1 MPGGRWVVGKVR
13 TEFNWFIFMRVVN
26 GGVRALFSSWN
37 YIVLGMA
44 PIRWI
49 LEATRWML
57 MDGGRTSDGE
67 FVYVKD
73 SSRRRSAP
81 HGFRSGLKGLIE

>member
-37 YIVLGMA
+37 YIVPGNGSD
-44 PIRWI
+44 PV
-49 LEATRWML
+49 
-57 MDGGRTSDGE
+57 DPGGHALDANGWWPHE
-67 FVYVKD
+67 
-73 SSRRRSAP
+73 RRRACL
-81 HGFRSGLKGLIE
+81 RER